1 VAGLQIK
8 KSFSTELAQ
17 PVNSIFL
24 LRARAA
30 RLPAALPNF
39 TRCVAEKNSAIAAGS
54 SKSETSHSHC
64 AGPYR
69 YLVN

>member
-1 VAGLQIK
+1 M
-8 KSFSTELAQ
+8 
-17 PVNSIFL
+17 NSIFS
-24 LRARAA
+24 LRALAA